1 MFICLAD
8 GLLYFR
14 QGRIQMGHILKNS
27 IIYTVVLLSI
37 FALGGCGSPPT
48 TDSNA
53 ASNSN
58 GASSDGYT
66 TAEQAVEA
74 GIYYLENDETQKAI
88 DAFNKAIEMDP
99 NQADAYFQLGIT
111 YALLEARDIADVRA
125 PSEPA
130 ASSGNS
136 ADASK
141 PNSQVNFEKAVEA
154 YKARI
159 AVNLDDAGS
168 YFGLGR
174 SLNKLNRDEE
184 AKKALLA
191 AVEKSPENVTY
202 IIALGAIL
210 MKLAQYP
217 AAIVQ
222 LKLALELD
230 PDNPEA
236 LQRLE
241 DAQAGRSRVNY
252 SSSPKPSP
260 SKTPVANANTANT
273 NTQPPDANTA
283 QKSPTPAKPP
293 PTPAKPAAN
302 KP

>member
-1 MFICLAD
+1 
-8 GLLYFR
+8 
-14 QGRIQMGHILKNS
+14 MGHILKNS
-27 IIYTVVLLSI
+27 IIYIVVLLSI

-53 ASNSN
+53 ANNSNS
-58 GASSDGYT
+58 ASSDGYT

-111 YALLEARDIADVRA
+111 YALLEARDIADVSA
-125 PSEPA
+125 ASEPA
-130 ASSGNS
+130 ATSGNS

-222 LKLALELD
+222 LKLELELD

-273 NTQPPDANTA
+273 NTQPPDANSA